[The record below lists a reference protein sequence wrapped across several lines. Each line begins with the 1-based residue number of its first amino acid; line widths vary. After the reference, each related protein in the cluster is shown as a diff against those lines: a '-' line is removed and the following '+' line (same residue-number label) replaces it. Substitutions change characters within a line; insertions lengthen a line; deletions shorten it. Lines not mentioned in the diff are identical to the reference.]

1 MNKIRK
7 TELAVAT
14 GIYLLLLFPLLYTS
28 VSNNVFELQDRYG
41 YKFAEYNQVFDYYIH
56 YLLPSL
62 AKMTILYLAFLF
74 IHFVIVPQYFE
85 KGRWWMGIPF
95 AIATIALVFVTLMVS
110 ASYYSGYLL
119 GVYDTIQ
126 GAHTH
131 FAKSA
136 FILTIFCAVLYIIYY
151 ILRELYCRYG
161 QEWISRTNFPKQ
173 LSSELGIAVALWIL
187 LVILAISSDSY
198 TIIRLIVMAGP
209 VFICLLF
216 VWSYIVFPQY
226 QQHGNKNKLF
236 RDILLTT
243 AATCIAL
250 ALVLS
255 VIGWYG
261 RRGFLMA
268 GLMGGLA
275 LLIILPLSWWLHRI
289 RRSQQATVS
298 GLQIALGTSAATLDF
313 HRSQI
318 NPHFLFNALNTLYGT
333 ALQENAALTSEGIQR
348 LGDMMRFMLHDN
360 HQEKIPLDKEVAY
373 LRNYIALQTLRTQA
387 APNIAIEVNIEEK
400 DWDLWIVP
408 MLLIPF
414 VENAFKHGI
423 SMRYRSRIVVSLS
436 CTQKHIYFDVY
447 NTVHERPENDPEREN
462 LGIGL
467 NNVKQRLNLLY
478 PGKHE
483 LTIRHTATEFFVH
496 LTIDTE

>member
-1 MNKIRK
+1 MNKVRK
-7 TELAVAT
+7 TELAVVTA
-14 GIYLLLLFPLLYTS
+14 IYLLLLFPLLYTS
-28 VSNNVFELQDRYG
+28 VSRNVFELQDMYG
-41 YKFAEYNQVFDYYIH
+41 HKFARYHQVFDYYIH

-62 AKMTILYLAFLF
+62 ARMTILYLALLC
-74 IHFVIVPQYFE
+74 IHFVIVPRYLEQR
-85 KGRWWMGIPF
+85 RWWIGIPL
-95 AIATIALVFVTLMVS
+95 AIITMALVFVTLMV
-110 ASYYSGYLL
+110 AGSYYNGYLL
-119 GVYDTIQ
+119 GVYDTVQ

-151 ILRELYCRYG
+151 ILREVYWRYG
-161 QEWISRTNFPKQ
+161 HEWISRTGFSKQ
-173 LSSELGIAVALWIL
+173 LSSELGIALALWIL
-187 LVILAISSDSY
+187 FIVLAVSSDSH
-198 TIIRLIVMAGP
+198 TIMRLIFMAGP
-209 VFICLLF
+209 VFIGLLF
-216 VWSYIVFPQY
+216 VWSYIVLPQF
-226 QQHGNKNKLF
+226 QQHGDKNKLI

-243 AATCIAL
+243 AATCVLL
-250 ALVLS
+250 ALVLT

-261 RRGFLMA
+261 RKGFLMA

-275 LLIILPLSWWLHRI
+275 LLIILPLSWWLYRI

-333 ALQENAALTSEGIQR
+333 ALQEKASLTSEGIQR

-360 HQEKIPLDKEVAY
+360 HQEKIPLEKEVAY

-387 APNIAIEVNIEEK
+387 APNIVIEVNIEEK

-436 CTQKHIYFDVY
+436 CTQKHIFFDVY